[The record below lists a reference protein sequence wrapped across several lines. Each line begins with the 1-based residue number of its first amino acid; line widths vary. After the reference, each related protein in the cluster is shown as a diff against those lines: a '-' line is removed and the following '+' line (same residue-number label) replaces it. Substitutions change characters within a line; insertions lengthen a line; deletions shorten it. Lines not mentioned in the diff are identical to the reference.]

1 MDRMRTTIILLIVLT
16 LSLVTFGQNVF
27 ADKVTPSDR
36 VTSFVKV
43 RISPT
48 DEKGKSSGK
57 TLEKGKTAELIGEL
71 PHWYHIR
78 LDDGFEG
85 FVSKGW
91 SRLIRKQKEPT
102 APQLEI
108 HFIDIGQGDST
119 LVVCPNKKTI
129 LVDGGS
135 LPTVRIDTVRDY
147 ILKKLDRY
155 ERKIDT
161 LVITH
166 PDREH
171 YNLLPDVLHRIPITR
186 LLMVGE
192 GLDYSSRFQQW
203 LRVNSDPKNSQS
215 LIKNI
220 TVLESNSFTPSKSSS
235 TLIDCGEAKVYI
247 LAAGIPAKASR
258 RNAMSIVLMIRHG
271 NIEAILTGDAT
282 KDTEKRIM
290 ERYAPEWLN
299 ADILKISNHGSVRAS
314 PNSPWSQIV
323 KPELAIVSASPFNP
337 YSHPRKEV
345 IERLE
350 PFTKEWDGHVMKY
363 FAKNEGGYKLET
375 VPQYDEAIFS
385 MAVSGNIAISS
396 NGQSYDVTFP
406 QFRDDGAVPFEIVD
420 RGAVLPK
427 TGFPST
433 LDPRPKDGISEQ
445 RVPMK
450 ENPTSTQDPLSTTMF
465 MTLIAGVIFLAG
477 VIGGIVDFFQL
488 KDRPV
493 TSEPRVKT
501 LAISIL
507 MGFVAA
513 FLVPLF
519 LAMISSNL
527 ITDIG
532 KRAFNYESFMNVLIL
547 FGFCLLAAMYSPSLI
562 RVISD
567 RWLKN
572 EKELPDKQTNAI
584 LMKYQAAQKSE
595 KFRGSMLA
603 IPVELIEGTSMESLA
618 SDYDRI
624 EGRDNLSL
632 DNLNKCQNVVR
643 QMLTLA
649 PNLFKTAESYEV
661 AEELH
666 FSDSVGRRIGAY
678 AFLYVNPSSKY
689 VDTII
694 DNLSQ
699 NIDDPFAQYWALL
712 ALNQS
717 VEGADDIDESHWKKF
732 RNYYGNLEPGSP
744 RYHEASQIM
753 EHTDKDNPVVII

>member
-1 MDRMRTTIILLIVLT
+1 MRTRIIFLFALI

-43 RISPT
+43 RNSPT
-48 DEKGKSSGK
+48 DDKGKNSGK

-78 LDDGFEG
+78 LNDGFEG
-85 FVSKGW
+85 FISKGW
-91 SRLIRKQKEPT
+91 SRVIPQQKGPT
-102 APQLEI
+102 TPQLEI
-108 HFIDIGQGDST
+108 HFIDIGEGDST

-129 LVDGGS
+129 LVDSGS
-135 LPTVRIDTVRDY
+135 LPPVRIDTVRDY
-147 ILKKLDRY
+147 ILRKLDRY
-155 ERKIDT
+155 ERNIDT

-166 PDREH
+166 PDHHH
-171 YNLLPDVLHRIPITR
+171 YNLLPEVLHQIPITR

-192 GLDYSSRFQQW
+192 RLDYSSGFQKW
-203 LRVNSDPKNSQS
+203 LRVNSDPKNSQA

-220 TVLESNSFTPSKSSS
+220 TVLDSNAFTPSQSSS
-235 TLIDCGEAKVYI
+235 KLIDCGEAKVYI
-247 LAAGIPAKASR
+247 LAAGIQAKASR

-271 NIEAILTGDAT
+271 NIEVILTGDAT
-282 KDTEKRIM
+282 PDTEKRIM
-290 ERYAPEWLN
+290 ERYSPDWLD
-299 ADILKISNHGSVRAS
+299 ADILKISPHGSVRTS
-314 PNSPWSQIV
+314 LNSKWSEVV
-323 KPELAIVSASPFNP
+323 KPEFAVVSASPFNS

-350 PFTKEWDGHVMKY
+350 PFTKEWDGHVIKY
-363 FAKNEGGYKLET
+363 FTKNEGGYKLET

-385 MAVSGNIAISS
+385 LAASGNIAILS

-406 QFRDDGAVPFEIVD
+406 PFGDDGAVPFEIVET
-420 RGAVLPK
+420 GVVLPM
-427 TGFPST
+427 TGSPSI
-433 LDPRPKDGISEQ
+433 LAPSPQDA
-445 RVPMK
+445 
-450 ENPTSTQDPLSTTMF
+450 NSTQSFTMKDSTSSQNPLSTTMF
-465 MTLIAGVIFLAG
+465 MALIAGVICFAG

-488 KDRPV
+488 KDRTV
-493 TSEPRVKT
+493 TSEPWVKT
-501 LAISIL
+501 LATSIL

-532 KRAFNYESFMNVLIL
+532 RRAFNYESFMNLLIL
-547 FGFCLLAAMYSPSLI
+547 FGFCLLTSMYSRSLI
-562 RVISD
+562 LVVSD
-567 RWLKN
+567 RWRR
-572 EKELPDKQTNAI
+572 KERDATDTQTNTI

-595 KFRGSMLA
+595 EFRGSMLA
-603 IPVELIEGTSMESLA
+603 IPVELPEGTTMESLA

-624 EGRDNLSL
+624 EGRENLSQG
-632 DNLNKCQNVVR
+632 NLNQCQHVVR

-649 PNLFKTAESYEV
+649 PNLFKSAVSYDLG
-661 AEELH
+661 EELNH
-666 FSDSVGRRIGAY
+666 SESVGRRIGAY
-678 AFLYVNPSSKY
+678 AFLYVNPSSRY
-689 VDTII
+689 VETII
-694 DNLSQ
+694 DNLSK

-717 VEGADDIDESHWKKF
+717 VEGAEDIDESHWQKF
-732 RNYYGNLEPGSP
+732 RNYYGQLELGSP

-753 EHTDKDNPVVII
+753 KYQDKENPDVII

>member
-1 MDRMRTTIILLIVLT
+1 MRKCIIFLFALII
-16 LSLVTFGQNVF
+16 SLVTFAQNVF

-48 DEKGKSSGK
+48 DDKGKDSGK

-71 PHWYHIR
+71 SHWYHIR

-91 SRLIRKQKEPT
+91 SRVIPQQKGATP
-102 APQLEI
+102 PQLEI

-129 LVDGGS
+129 LVDTGS
-135 LPTVRIDTVRDY
+135 LPPVRIDTVRDY
-147 ILKKLDRY
+147 LLRKLDRH

-166 PDREH
+166 PDRDS
-171 YNLLPDVLHRIPITR
+171 YNLLPEILHQIPITR

-192 GLDYSSRFQQW
+192 RLDYSSRFQKW
-203 LRVNSDPKNSQS
+203 LRVNSDPDNSQA

-220 TVLESNSFTPSKSSS
+220 TVLDSNAFTPSQSSS
-235 TLIDCGEAKVYI
+235 TLIDCGDAKVYI
-247 LAAGIPAKASR
+247 LAAGIQAKASR

-282 KDTEKRIM
+282 KDTEKLIM
-290 ERYAPEWLN
+290 ERYSPDWLD
-299 ADILKISNHGSVRAS
+299 ADILKVSPHGSVRTS
-314 PNSPWSQIV
+314 LNSTWSEVV
-323 KPELAIVSASPFNP
+323 KPEIAIVSVSPFHT

-363 FAKNEGGYKLET
+363 FAKNEDGYKLET

-385 MAVSGNIAISS
+385 MAASGNIAILS

-406 QFRDDGAVPFEIVD
+406 PFGDGEDVSFEIVES
-420 RGAVLPK
+420 GVVLPF
-427 TGFPST
+427 TGSPST
-433 LDPRPKDGISEQ
+433 LVPSPKDGNAQ
-445 RVPMK
+445 HPFPM
-450 ENPTSTQDPLSTTMF
+450 EADRRSTQAPLSTTLF
-465 MTLIAGVIFLAG
+465 IYLVAGVIFVAG
-477 VIGGIVDFFQL
+477 VIGGMVDFFHF
-488 KDRPV
+488 KGRTV
-493 TSEPRVKT
+493 TTEPWVKT

-527 ITDIG
+527 ISDIG
-532 KRAFNYESFMNVLIL
+532 KRAFNYESFINLLIL
-547 FGFCLLAAMYSPSLI
+547 FGFCLLASMYSRSII
-562 RVISD
+562 RVVSD
-567 RWLKN
+567 RWLR
-572 EKELPDKQTNAI
+572 KERDVPDTQTNTI

-595 KFRGSMLA
+595 EFRGSMLA
-603 IPVELIEGTSMESLA
+603 IPVELPEGTTMESLA
-618 SDYDRI
+618 SDYDCI
-624 EGRDNLSL
+624 KGRENLSP
-632 DNLNKCQNVVR
+632 DNLNKCQHVVR

-649 PNLFKTAESYEV
+649 PNLFKAAVSYEV
-661 AEELH
+661 AEELNY
-666 FSDSVGRRIGAY
+666 SESVGRRIGAY
-678 AFLYVNPSSKY
+678 AFLYVNPSSQY
-689 VDTII
+689 VETII
-694 DNLSQ
+694 DNLDK

-717 VEGADDIDESHWKKF
+717 VEGADDIDESHWQKF
-732 RNYYGNLEPGSP
+732 RHYYGQLEPGSP

-753 EHTDKDNPVVII
+753 KYQDKENPDVII

>member
-1 MDRMRTTIILLIVLT
+1 MRTQLILLIVFT
-16 LSLVTFGQNVF
+16 LSIVNFGQNVF
-27 ADKVTPSDR
+27 AAQVTPSDR
-36 VTSFVKV
+36 VTSFLKV
-43 RISPT
+43 RISPK
-48 DEKGKSSGK
+48 DEKVKESGK
-57 TLEKGKTAELIGEL
+57 TLEKGQTAELIGEL

-91 SRLIRKQKEPT
+91 SRIVSEQQGPNTPL
-102 APQLEI
+102 LEI
-108 HFIDIGQGDST
+108 HFIDIDQGDST
-119 LVVCPNKKTI
+119 LVVCPNRKTI

-135 LPTVRIDTVRDY
+135 LPPVRIDTVRDY
-147 ILKKLDRY
+147 ILRKLDRY

-171 YNLLPDVLHRIPITR
+171 YNLLPEVLHRIPITR

-192 GLDYSSRFQQW
+192 GLDYSSRFQKW

-235 TLIDCGEAKVYI
+235 QLIDCGEAKVYI
-247 LAAGIPAKASR
+247 LAAGIQAKASR

-271 NIEAILTGDAT
+271 DIEAILTGDAT
-282 KDTEKRIM
+282 KDTEKLIM
-290 ERYAPEWLN
+290 ERYSPEWLD
-299 ADILKISNHGSVRAS
+299 ADILKISHHGSVSTS
-314 PNSPWSQIV
+314 PNQQWSQVV
-323 KPELAIVSASPFNP
+323 KPELAVVSSSPMNK
-337 YSHPRKEV
+337 YGHPRKEV

-350 PFTKEWDGHVMKY
+350 PFTKNLDPHVMKY
-363 FAKNEGGYKLET
+363 FAKNEDGYKLET

-406 QFRDDGAVPFEIVD
+406 PFGDDGAVPFEIVE
-420 RGAVLPK
+420 RGAFLPMTDSPSNLSPSPK
-427 TGFPST
+427 AGNSEPPFPMEGGPPST
-433 LDPRPKDGISEQ
+433 QGPI
-445 RVPMK
+445 
-450 ENPTSTQDPLSTTMF
+450 STTMV

-477 VIGGIVDFFQL
+477 VIGGIVDFFHL
-488 KDRPV
+488 KDRAG
-493 TSEPRVKT
+493 TSEPWVKT

-527 ITDIG
+527 IIDIG
-532 KRAFNYESFMNVLIL
+532 KPEFNYESFMNILIL
-547 FGFCLLAAMYSPSLI
+547 FGFCLLASMYSPSLI

-567 RWLKN
+567 RWLRN
-572 EKELPDKQTNAI
+572 ERKLPDNQTNAI
-584 LMKYQAAQKSE
+584 LMNYQAAQISE

-603 IPVELIEGTSMESLA
+603 IPVELHEGTTIESLA

-624 EGRDNLSL
+624 GGRENLSL
-632 DNLNKCQNVVR
+632 DNLNQCQNVVR

-649 PNLFKTAESYEV
+649 PNLFKTGETYQV
-661 AEELH
+661 AEELNH
-666 FSDSVGRRIGAY
+666 SESVGRRIGAY

-689 VDTII
+689 VETII

-717 VEGADDIDESHWKKF
+717 VEGADDIDERHWKKF
-732 RNYYGNLEPGSP
+732 RTYYGQLEPGSP

-753 EHTDKDNPVVII
+753 EYKDKDNPVVII

>member
-1 MDRMRTTIILLIVLT
+1 MRTKIILLFVLT
-16 LSLVTFGQNVF
+16 LSIVASGQNVF

-36 VTSFVKV
+36 VTSFVKI

-48 DEKGKSSGK
+48 EGKGKDSGK

-71 PHWYHIR
+71 PHWFHIR

-91 SRLIRKQKEPT
+91 SRLIAKQKGPT
-102 APQLEI
+102 PPQLEI

-129 LVDGGS
+129 LVDSGS
-135 LPTVRIDTVRDY
+135 LPTVRIDAVRDY
-147 ILKKLDRY
+147 ILRKLDRY

-166 PDREH
+166 PDHDH

-192 GLDYSSRFQQW
+192 GLDYSSRFQKW
-203 LRVNSDPKNSQS
+203 LRVNSDPKNSQA

-220 TVLESNSFTPSKSSS
+220 TVLDSNSFTPSKSSS
-235 TLIDCGEAKVYI
+235 TLIDCGDAKVYI
-247 LAAGIPAKASR
+247 LAAGIQAKASR

-282 KDTEKRIM
+282 QDTEKLIM
-290 ERYAPEWLN
+290 ERYTPDWLD
-299 ADILKISNHGSVRAS
+299 ADILKVSPHGSVHTS
-314 PNSPWSQIV
+314 PNSKWSEVV
-323 KPELAIVSASPFNP
+323 KPELAVVSASPFDQ

-350 PFTKEWDGHVMKY
+350 SFTKEWDGHVMKY
-363 FAKNEGGYKLET
+363 FAKNEDGYKLET

-385 MAVSGNIAISS
+385 MAASGNIAISS
-396 NGQSYDVTFP
+396 NGQSYEVTFP
-406 QFRDDGAVPFEIVD
+406 SFGDDGAVPFEIVES
-420 RGAVLPK
+420 GVVLPF
-427 TGFPST
+427 TGSPST
-433 LDPRPKDGISEQ
+433 LVPSPKGGNAEQ
-445 RVPMK
+445 PFPMQ
-450 ENPTSTQDPLSTTMF
+450 EGRTSTGNPISTTNF
-465 MTLIAGVIFLAG
+465 MTLIAAVIFLAG

-488 KDRPV
+488 KGRTV
-493 TSEPRVKT
+493 ISEPWIKT
-501 LAISIL
+501 LGISIL
-507 MGFVAA
+507 MGLVAA

-519 LAMISSNL
+519 LAMVSSNL
-527 ITDIG
+527 IIDIG
-532 KRAFNYESFMNVLIL
+532 KPEFNYESFMNILIL
-547 FGFCLLAAMYSPSLI
+547 FGFCLLASMYSPSLI

-567 RWLKN
+567 RWLRN
-572 EKELPDKQTNAI
+572 EREVPDKQTNAI
-584 LMKYQAAQKSE
+584 LMNYQAAQISE

-603 IPVELIEGTSMESLA
+603 IPVELNEGTTMESLA
-618 SDYDRI
+618 SDYDSI
-624 EGRDNLSL
+624 EGRENLSL
-632 DNLNKCQNVVR
+632 DNLNTCQNVVR

-649 PNLFKTAESYEV
+649 PNLFKTGEAYEV
-661 AEELH
+661 AEELKY
-666 FSDSVGRRIGAY
+666 SESVGRRIGAY

-689 VDTII
+689 VETII
-694 DNLSQ
+694 DNLSK

-712 ALNQS
+712 ALNES
-717 VEGADDIDESHWKKF
+717 VEGVDDIDESHWNKF
-732 RNYYGNLEPGSP
+732 RKYFDQLEPGSP

-753 EHTDKDNPVVII
+753 EYKDKDNPVIII